1 MQFHA
6 ELLNYIDIPVL
17 SIHGKQKQQR
27 RTAVFLEFVNAAK
40 GVLLCTDVAARG
52 LDNPAVDRSIPD
64 EPRAAS
70 RAPDARCCSCCRRW
84 VSGRGLTQEVM
95 FLKYLRAAKV
105 ALNEYEFPKSKVANI
120 QGQLTKLIGR
130 NFYLHK
136 AARDAYRSYIMAY
149 ASHSMK
155 DIFNVN
161 NLDLKAVALGFGF
174 EVPPISHLSFVKTS
188 GKNTRD
194 NAQQG
199 INGREK
205 RAKTDGRQFSR

>member
-1 MQFHA
+1 
-6 ELLNYIDIPVL
+6 
-17 SIHGKQKQQR
+17 
-27 RTAVFLEFVNAAK
+27 
-40 GVLLCTDVAARG
+40 
-52 LDNPAVDRSIPD
+52 
-64 EPRAAS
+64 
-70 RAPDARCCSCCRRW
+70 
-84 VSGRGLTQEVM
+84 M

-105 ALNEYEFPKSKVANI
+105 ALNESEFPKSKVANI

-174 EVPPISHLSFVKTS
+174 EVPPIINMSFVKNS

-194 NAQQG
+194 NAKKG

>member
-1 MQFHA
+1 M
-6 ELLNYIDIPVL
+6 
-17 SIHGKQKQQR
+17 
-27 RTAVFLEFVNAAK
+27 
-40 GVLLCTDVAARG
+40 
-52 LDNPAVDRSIPD
+52 
-64 EPRAAS
+64 
-70 RAPDARCCSCCRRW
+70 
-84 VSGRGLTQEVM
+84 
-95 FLKYLRAAKV
+95 
-105 ALNEYEFPKSKVANI
+105 
-120 QGQLTKLIGR
+120 
-130 NFYLHK
+130 HK

-174 EVPPISHLSFVKTS
+174 EVPPIINMSFVKNS

-194 NAQQG
+194 NAKKG

>member
-1 MQFHA
+1 
-6 ELLNYIDIPVL
+6 
-17 SIHGKQKQQR
+17 
-27 RTAVFLEFVNAAK
+27 
-40 GVLLCTDVAARG
+40 
-52 LDNPAVDRSIPD
+52 
-64 EPRAAS
+64 
-70 RAPDARCCSCCRRW
+70 
-84 VSGRGLTQEVM
+84 M

-174 EVPPISHLSFVKTS
+174 EVPPIINMSFVKNS

-194 NAQQG
+194 NAKKG
-199 INGREK
+199 INGETRQD
-205 RAKTDGRQFSR
+205 RRKTVLAISLVSVECFLQTRN